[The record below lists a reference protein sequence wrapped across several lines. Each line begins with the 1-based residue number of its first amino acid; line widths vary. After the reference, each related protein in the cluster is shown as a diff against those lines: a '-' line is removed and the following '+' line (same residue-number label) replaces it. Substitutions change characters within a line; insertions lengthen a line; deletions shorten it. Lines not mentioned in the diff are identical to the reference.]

1 MNSTKKADINL
12 DIDKGDT
19 LLGGRFKNS
28 PTVVKDIGTDELGQP
43 TVNGKKLL
51 AMRMKKT
58 MPNNDQLDKEARI
71 VDILHR
77 AKTPLRLREG
87 SSRPGVFS
95 EVVHRVLNTINPR
108 LGKQYQRT
116 LELKPSGV
124 WSTNGDTATWEFS
137 FPGEHL
143 TREIGSELTE
153 GQVTHGSK
161 VKSYHSLANR
171 LSSLVNKQKKFITA
185 TKGMASPKITGTGTK
200 LKTKYTPAVSFENID
215 DFNYA
220 YSPTKQAGVDSAPN
234 YTPASDQAT
243 KCSKC
248 VHAKDGYC
256 TLYDFDFD
264 PEYTCDSFSTD
275 FNATTTTGVPQV
287 LEKYLPKVAQHKNLN
302 ILYGVLNH
310 MKEAQ
315 AQQPQGLQHQT
326 TKPAGGP
333 KPPPMT
339 GNNLN
344 ASFKNIAQQGIR
356 NGAATA
362 AGVKPKTNNN
372 MSIPY
377 GVNSG
382 GMPYGVNA
390 MSPEMLQAQQA
401 PQKSAQYQ
409 PQGYGYPQQQ
419 QPDYGM
425 QQYQARLQN
434 TRVAIQN
441 AAAQRYQQM
450 QEQAQQQARQ
460 QAAAAQQGQAQLQS
474 YDGGKQAEYLVGF
487 FDKCAEYGVDPI
499 IMNNVRHE
507 LLKEASYTTKQKN
520 KVSKV
525 MKEFKDGTLR
535 SGNADGPKV
544 TSRQQAIAIALSE
557 AGVNKK

>member
-1 MNSTKKADINL
+1 MNKKADINL

-51 AMRMKKT
+51 AMRIKKL
-58 MPNNDQLDKEARI
+58 MPTQEVAKE
-71 VDILHR
+71 
-77 AKTPLRLREG
+77 
-87 SSRPGVFS
+87 
-95 EVVHRVLNTINPR
+95 
-108 LGKQYQRT
+108 
-116 LELKPSGV
+116 
-124 WSTNGDTATWEFS
+124 
-137 FPGEHL
+137 
-143 TREIGSELTE
+143 
-153 GQVTHGSK
+153 
-161 VKSYHSLANR
+161 
-171 LSSLVNKQKKFITA
+171 
-185 TKGMASPKITGTGTK
+185 
-200 LKTKYTPAVSFENID
+200 
-215 DFNYA
+215 
-220 YSPTKQAGVDSAPN
+220 AGVDSAPN
-234 YTPASDQAT
+234 YTPASDPAA

-326 TKPAGGP
+326 TKPTGGP

-344 ASFKNIAQQGIR
+344 SSFKNIAQQGVR

-390 MSPEMLQAQQA
+390 MSPEMLQA

-419 QPDYGM
+419 QSDYGM

-434 TRVAIQN
+434 TRAAIQN

-450 QEQAQQQARQ
+450 QDQAQQQAYQ
-460 QAAAAQQGQAQLQS
+460 QAVAAQQGQAQLQS
-474 YDGGKQAEYLVGF
+474 YDGGKQAEYLAGF
-487 FDKCAEYGVDPI
+487 FDKCASYGVDPVL
-499 IMNNVRHE
+499 MNNLRHE
-507 LLKEASYTTKQKN
+507 LLKEASYTPKQKN

-557 AGVNKK
+557 AGVNKKS